1 MGPSGLWDHIYHLNK
16 EGHTTM
22 KEKLAA
28 ALAALLLL
36 GALAGCG
43 GKTASGGNAYAS
55 WGNASGGNAYYA
67 SAGNSRG

>member
-1 MGPSGLWDHIYHLNK
+1 
-16 EGHTTM
+16 M